1 MAVAEIKE
9 DGRIYFATSL
19 DSPKIV
25 EIESDPNVVVTFQYG
40 SQFASLAGSARILRE
55 QGLIERLWSETWR
68 VWFPEGQSDPNL
80 CLITVDSEVG
90 EDWDK
95 AGLQGLKYVFES
107 VKAIAK
113 GTSPPADAKQ
123 HAKVSL

>member
-1 MAVAEIKE
+1 M
-9 DGRIYFATSL
+9 
-19 DSPKIV
+19 
-25 EIESDPNVVVTFQYG
+25 
-40 SQFASLAGSARILRE
+40 
-55 QGLIERLWSETWR
+55 
-68 VWFPEGQSDPNL
+68 WFPQGKSDPNL
-80 CLITVDSEVG
+80 CFIAVDSEVG
-90 EDWDK
+90 EFWDN